1 MKDNDVK
8 IGMKVVPHSKTVL
21 NSCNLDDCQLW
32 KNARRNKQPYLFV
45 VNK

>member
-32 KNARRNKQPYLFV
+32 KNKRN
-45 VNK
+45 NSI